1 MNYEEKKRLKNE
13 IRLAIYNNLI
23 HDIMSGVDNYDD
35 LPASIKLQLNIAMR
49 KSKYIV
55 KNVD

>member
-1 MNYEEKKRLKNE
+1 MNYQEKKKLKDE
-13 IRLAIYNNLI
+13 IRLSVYNNLI
-23 HDIMSGVDNYDD
+23 EEIMTHTDNYDE
-35 LPASIKLQLNIAMR
+35 LPPSIKLQLNIAMR

>member
-1 MNYEEKKRLKNE
+1 MNYQEKKKLKDE
-13 IRLAIYNNLI
+13 ITIAIYNNLI
-23 HDIMSGVDNYDD
+23 QDIMSNVDNYDD

-55 KNVD
+55 DNVD

>member
-1 MNYEEKKRLKNE
+1 MNYQEKKKLKNE
-13 IRLAIYNNLI
+13 ITIAIYNNLI
-23 HDIMSGVDNYDD
+23 HDIMSGVDSYDD